1 MEINRNHYFMI
12 GIVLLLLGMQLRWV
26 DSYVL
31 NAEATEFVAKRW
43 DQTQPPAQPAVSPQL
58 LVTTPTP
65 AATTMPRRTIKPPA
79 WIGWSFVSIGA
90 VLVLHSLAMKKPE
103 G

>member
-12 GIVLLLLGMQLRWV
+12 GIVMLLLGVQLRWV

-31 NAEATEFVAKRW
+31 NAEASEFVAKRW
-43 DQTQPPAQPAVSPQL
+43 DQQPPPPQPVVSPQL

-65 AATTMPRRTIKPPA
+65 TTTTIKTIKPPT

-90 VLVLHSLAMKKPE
+90 VLILHSLAMKKPE